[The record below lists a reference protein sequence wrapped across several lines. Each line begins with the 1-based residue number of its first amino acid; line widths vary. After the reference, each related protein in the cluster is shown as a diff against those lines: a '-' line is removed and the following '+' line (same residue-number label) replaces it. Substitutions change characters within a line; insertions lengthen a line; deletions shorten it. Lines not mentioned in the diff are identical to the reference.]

1 MYVTEEFNLD
11 VGMRQ
16 SGKCTMCGHN
26 EVILDSSIFHPLKGG
41 SAYLIYE
48 CKACGYTE
56 FYRKKYAI
64 EKKKEKKKG
73 KSKKVSHFGF
83 SKEKED

>member
-1 MYVTEEFNLD
+1 MTEDFTPKI
-11 VGMRQ
+11 GMRD

-26 EVILDSSIFHPLKGG
+26 EVSRVTSIFHPLKGG

-64 EKKKEKKKG
+64 EKKKEKKK
-73 KSKKVSHFGF
+73 SKKVSGGF
-83 SKEKED
+83 VQSQRNTP